1 LRLPRPAGEV
11 LNRLLAQ
18 NILGGLDLSREY
30 PELGNALLVCATET
44 KDEGDLQRYAEALAN
59 AL

>member
-1 LRLPRPAGEV
+1 GEV